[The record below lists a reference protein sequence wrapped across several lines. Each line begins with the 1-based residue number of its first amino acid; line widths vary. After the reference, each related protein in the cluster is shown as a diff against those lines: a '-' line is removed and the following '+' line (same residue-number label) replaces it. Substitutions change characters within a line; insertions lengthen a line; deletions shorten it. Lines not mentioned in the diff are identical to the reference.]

1 MADIN
6 LFQLSP
12 QKYKIMWSALQIMAN
27 VLYTAEK
34 VGVVSYAI
42 FNILPI
48 WLKWL
53 GIIWLNLRLMAERAS
68 QFSTWSAGS

>member
-12 QKYKIMWSALQIMAN
+12 QKCKIMWSALQIMAN

-48 WLKWL
+48 
-53 GIIWLNLRLMAERAS
+53 
-68 QFSTWSAGS
+68 